1 MITVVGVAAKLER
14 QAIKNIGQIIEPDGK
29 IYITGA
35 ILDNTRLT
43 PPVYCEPDIIG
54 EALRTP

>member
-1 MITVVGVAAKLER
+1 MVTVVGVAAKLER
-14 QAIKNIGQIIEPDGK
+14 QAIKSIGQVIEPDGK

-35 ILDNTRLT
+35 ILDKMRLT
-43 PPVYCEPDIIG
+43 PPLYWKPNTIG

>member
-1 MITVVGVAAKLER
+1 MDVAAKLEL
-14 QAIKNIGQIIEPDGK
+14 QAIKNIGQVIEPDGK